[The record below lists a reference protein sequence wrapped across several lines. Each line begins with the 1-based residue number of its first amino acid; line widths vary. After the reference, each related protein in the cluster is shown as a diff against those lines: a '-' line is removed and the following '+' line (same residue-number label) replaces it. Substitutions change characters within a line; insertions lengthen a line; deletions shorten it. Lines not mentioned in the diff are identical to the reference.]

1 MKKQVDSQGKK
12 IDKKSKKIQTKT
24 SKKQKEREKRPY
36 SGTHGYTE
44 EEVEAIIKEK
54 KGEDK

>member
-12 IDKKSKKIQTKT
+12 IDKKSKKFQTKT
-24 SKKQKEREKRPY
+24 SKKHKKGEKRPY

-44 EEVEAIIKEK
+44 EEVNEIVKKKEERK
-54 KGEDK
+54 